1 MQRVF
6 PLVLANRRYKK
17 LGRRGRKAMHLSASS
32 LYRDAF
38 PLWHLPS
45 PLFVPLALVMTVTS
59 CCCSRWVVVCLTIPF
74 GSSNIFVT
82 TSLCSKVFSF
92 ELPGLGSTFLN
103 GSQQSGR
110 AEIRTYI
117 KLCQSPH
124 VPSTLLHTWR
134 LKCFCG
140 SWEAKEVIRHN
151 NKEKCSI

>member
-1 MQRVF
+1 
-6 PLVLANRRYKK
+6 
-17 LGRRGRKAMHLSASS
+17 
-32 LYRDAF
+32 
-38 PLWHLPS
+38 
-45 PLFVPLALVMTVTS
+45 LALVMTVTS
-59 CCCSRWVVVCLTIPF
+59 CCCSRWVVVCLTIPC